1 MASFV
6 REVLS
11 AAGTLGEKEDLAG
24 KMVKI
29 RKKLL
34 DLKSQLQSH
43 IEARYGSFSSSL
55 AATSLIASQLER
67 LREEVQQLET
77 TIGKHY
83 KTELVGCNQELHELN
98 SALQELTLTLQ
109 VGLDVSGSMVHC
121 SLSTFLVLF
130 VIAYLELLLIIYDI
144 WYPVV
149 FFFSRYRIYIM
160 KKRNQNQCIYK
171 IRISFQAIDYYW

>member
-11 AAGTLGEKEDLAG
+11 AAGTLGDKEDLAG
-24 KMVKI
+24 KMIRI

-67 LREEVQQLET
+67 LREEVQQLDA

-83 KTELVGCNQELHELN
+83 KAELIGCHQELSELN
-98 SALQELTLTLQ
+98 SALQELSLTLQ
-109 VGLDVSGSMVHC
+109 V
-121 SLSTFLVLF
+121 
-130 VIAYLELLLIIYDI
+130 
-144 WYPVV
+144 
-149 FFFSRYRIYIM
+149 RYR
-160 KKRNQNQCIYK
+160 
-171 IRISFQAIDYYW
+171 